1 MSAGMNPQPLSCQF
15 SDVPQTL
22 ESSKR
27 TKPIPLNVQ
36 QAYVATQS
44 GQQSA
49 GGSMIFQLNSSNGYI
64 KPGSLYLKARVTLV
78 GNGGNAGANQ
88 VVAWGN
94 SCRNSSAIIERITT
108 SCGSMLE
115 SINYY
120 GSSYVPTL
128 LLHAGSQS
136 YLFGDDAILEGGKR
150 AAASAN
156 TAVPNVIKDVPTG
169 TATGSQILD
178 VSIPLY
184 SNLWN
189 NEIGFPLALVA
200 QNVVIQLDFAT
211 LGRAVYCSDI
221 TVGAITDFTVSNAY
235 LVYDLIQPS
244 PEFIMMEKQKLM
256 QGQMFQMPFVSVLSS
271 AYAKGGATT
280 NITWGVGLSSL
291 LALTY
296 SCQVAPSTIT
306 DPKYMAADATLASA
320 TGGSLNG
327 GNFRLFLDSIQKN
340 AVIID
345 TAPVAYAEMQKCF
358 GLLGDVSRT
367 TGSGGVLAY
376 GTTDYTVGA
385 VQYVNN
391 FFVGGVNTTKVNECM
406 ALTGSAVNQLQAILD
421 TQNAACTVVNVLA
434 WHQRILTIGADGS
447 ASVLL

>member
-1 MSAGMNPQPLSCQF
+1 MNPQPLSCQF

-27 TKPIPLNVQ
+27 MKPIPLDVQ

-44 GQQSA
+44 GTQSA
-49 GGSMIFQLNSSNGYI
+49 GGSMIFQLNSANGYI
-64 KPGSLYLKARVTLV
+64 KPGSLYLKARITLPAP
-78 GNGGNAGANQ
+78 GGNATADT

-94 SCRNSSAIIERITT
+94 AVRNSSAIIERITT

-128 LLHAGSQS
+128 LLHASSQA
-136 YLFGDDAILEGGKR
+136 YMFGDDAILEGGKR
-150 AAASAN
+150 S
-156 TAVPNVIKDVPTG
+156 
-169 TATGSQILD
+169 ATGANAGNINGLRDIANGAALVVQYVD
-178 VSIPLY
+178 VAIPLY

-200 QNVVIQLDFAT
+200 QNVVIQVDFAT
-211 LGRAVYCSDI
+211 AGRGLYTSVASY
-221 TVGAITDFTVSNAY
+221 TDFQVSQAF
-235 LVYDLIQPS
+235 LVYDLIRPS
-244 PEFIMMEKQKLM
+244 PEFVMMEKQKLA
-256 QGQMFQMPFVSVLSS
+256 QGMMFQMPFVSALSS

-291 LALTY
+291 LAVTY

-306 DPKYMAADATLASA
+306 DAKYMLADCTLAAA

-345 TAPVAYAEMQKCF
+345 TAPVAYAELQKCF

-367 TGSGGVLAY
+367 TGSGGILAY
-376 GTTDYTVGA
+376 STTDYS
-385 VQYVNN
+385 VNATNYTAN
-391 FFVGGVNTTKVNECM
+391 FFVGGVNVTKVNESM
-406 ALTGSAVNQLQAILD
+406 ALTGSAVNQVQAIVD
-421 TQNAACTVVNVLA
+421 TQNANCTVINVLA

-447 ASVLL
+447 CSVLL

>member
-1 MSAGMNPQPLSCQF
+1 MSAGLNPQPLSCQF

-44 GQQSA
+44 GEQHA

-64 KPGSLYLKARVTLV
+64 KPGSLYLKARITLV
-78 GNGGNAGANQ
+78 GNGANANANQ
-88 VVAWGN
+88 VIAWGN
-94 SCRNSSAIIERITT
+94 ACRNSSAVIERITT

-150 AAASAN
+150 AVAN
-156 TAVPNVIKDVPTG
+156 ANVAVPNVIKDVPTG
-169 TATGSQILD
+169 TATGSQVLD
-178 VSIPLY
+178 VCIPLY

-211 LGRAVYCSDI
+211 LGRAIYCSTI
-221 TVGAITDFTVSNAY
+221 GVGAITDFIVSNAF

-271 AYAKGGATT
+271 AYAKGNPTT
-280 NITWGVGLSSL
+280 NITWGAGLSSL

-296 SCQVAPSTIT
+296 SCQVNPSLIT
-306 DPKYMAADATLASA
+306 DPKYMLADATLA
-320 TGGSLNG
+320 GNGSLNG

-376 GTTDYTVGA
+376 DTTDYTVGA

-391 FFVGGVNTTKVNECM
+391 FFVGGLNCTKVNECM
-406 ALTGSAVNQLQAILD
+406 ALTGSAVNQIQAIVD
-421 TQNAACTVVNVLA
+421 TQNATCTVINVLA

>member
-1 MSAGMNPQPLSCQF
+1 MSAGINPVPLSCQF

-27 TKPIPLNVQ
+27 MKPIPLDVQ

-44 GQQSA
+44 GTQSA
-49 GGSMIFQLNSSNGYI
+49 GGSMIFQLNSANGYI
-64 KPGSLYLKARVTLV
+64 KPGSLYLKARITLPAP
-78 GNGGNAGANQ
+78 GGNAAENT

-94 SCRNSSAIIERITT
+94 AVRNSSAIIERVTT

-128 LLHAGSQS
+128 LLHASSQP
-136 YLFGDDAILEGGKR
+136 YLYGDDAILEGGKR
-150 AAASAN
+150 
-156 TAVPNVIKDVPTG
+156 
-169 TATGSQILD
+169 TATGANGANANTLLD
-178 VSIPLY
+178 IANGAAYAAQVVDVAIPLY

-200 QNVVIQLDFAT
+200 QNVVIQIDFAT
-211 LGRAVYCSDI
+211 VGRALYTS
-221 TVGAITDFTVSNAY
+221 AASYTDFQVSQAF
-235 LVYDLIQPS
+235 LVYDLIRPS
-244 PEFIMMEKQKLM
+244 PEYIMMEKQKLA
-256 QGQMFQMPFVSVLSS
+256 QGMMFQMPFVSALSS
-271 AYAKGGATT
+271 AYAKGGTTT

-296 SCQVAPSTIT
+296 SCQVAPSTVT
-306 DPKYMAADATLASA
+306 DPKYMLADCTLA
-320 TGGSLNG
+320 GNGSLNG

-358 GLLGDVSRT
+358 GLLGDVTRT
-367 TGSGGVLAY
+367 TGAGGILAY
-376 GTTDYTVGA
+376 GTTNYAVNATNYTA
-385 VQYVNN
+385 NY
-391 FFVGGVNTTKVNECM
+391 FVGGVNVTKVNESM
-406 ALTGSAVNQLQAILD
+406 ALTGSAVNQVQAIID
-421 TQNAACTVVNVLA
+421 TQGTACSVINALA

-447 ASVLL
+447 CSVLL

>member
-1 MSAGMNPQPLSCQF
+1 M
-15 SDVPQTL
+15 
-22 ESSKR
+22 
-27 TKPIPLNVQ
+27 KPIPLDVQ

-44 GQQSA
+44 GTQSA
-49 GGSMIFQLNSSNGYI
+49 GGSMIFQLNSASGYI
-64 KPGSLYLKARVTLV
+64 KPGSVYLKARITLPAV
-78 GNGGNAGANQ
+78 AGNLAQ
-88 VVAWGN
+88 DTTVAWGN
-94 SCRNSSAIIERITT
+94 ACRNSSAVIERITT

-128 LLHAGSQS
+128 LLHASNQS
-136 YLFGDDAILEGGKR
+136 YMYGDDAILEGGKR
-150 AAASAN
+150 AVAGT
-156 TAVPNVIKDVPTG
+156 TAGVNVPNDI
-169 TATGSQILD
+169 ATGGPAVVQVID
-178 VSIPLY
+178 VAIPLY

-200 QNVVIQLDFAT
+200 QNVVIQIDFAT
-211 LGRAVYCSDI
+211 VGRALYTSH
-221 TVGAITDFTVSNAY
+221 ASYTDFQVSQAF
-235 LVYDLIQPS
+235 LVYDLIRPS
-244 PEFIMMEKQKLM
+244 PEFIMMEKQKLA
-256 QGQMFQMPFVSVLSS
+256 QGMMFQMPFVSALSS

-306 DPKYMAADATLASA
+306 NAKYMLADCTLA
-320 TGGSLNG
+320 GNGSLNG

-358 GLLGDVSRT
+358 GLLGDVTRT
-367 TGSGGVLAY
+367 TGAGGIVTYNA
-376 GTTDYTVGA
+376 TDYTVNA
-385 VQYVNN
+385 TTYVNN
-391 FFVGGVNTTKVNECM
+391 YFVGGVNVTKVNESM
-406 ALTGSAVNQLQAILD
+406 ALTGSAVNQVQAIID
-421 TQNAACTVVNVLA
+421 TQNTACSTINVLA

-447 ASVLL
+447 CSVLL

>member
-1 MSAGMNPQPLSCQF
+1 MSAGINPVPLSCQF

-27 TKPIPLNVQ
+27 MKPIPLDVQ

-44 GQQSA
+44 GTQSA
-49 GGSMIFQLNSSNGYI
+49 GGSMIFQLNSANGYI
-64 KPGSLYLKARVTLV
+64 KPGSLYLKARITLPAP
-78 GNGGNAGANQ
+78 GGNAAADT

-94 SCRNSSAIIERITT
+94 AVRNSSAIIERVTT

-128 LLHAGSQS
+128 LLHASSQP
-136 YLFGDDAILEGGKR
+136 YLYGDDAILEGGKR
-150 AAASAN
+150 
-156 TAVPNVIKDVPTG
+156 
-169 TATGSQILD
+169 TATGANGANANTLLD
-178 VSIPLY
+178 IANGAAYAAQVVDVAIPLY

-200 QNVVIQLDFAT
+200 QNVVIQIDFAT
-211 LGRAVYCSDI
+211 VGRALYTS
-221 TVGAITDFTVSNAY
+221 AASYTDFQVSQAF
-235 LVYDLIQPS
+235 LVYDLIRPS
-244 PEFIMMEKQKLM
+244 PEYIMMEKQKLA
-256 QGQMFQMPFVSVLSS
+256 QGMMFQMPFVSALSS
-271 AYAKGGATT
+271 AYAKGGTTT

-296 SCQVAPSTIT
+296 SCQVAPSTVT
-306 DPKYMAADATLASA
+306 DPKYMLADCTLA
-320 TGGSLNG
+320 GNGSLNG

-358 GLLGDVSRT
+358 GLLGDVTRT
-367 TGSGGVLAY
+367 TGAGGILAY
-376 GTTDYTVGA
+376 GTTNYAVNATNYTA
-385 VQYVNN
+385 NY
-391 FFVGGVNTTKVNECM
+391 FVGGVNVTKVNESM
-406 ALTGSAVNQLQAILD
+406 ALTGSAVNQLQAIVD
-421 TQNAACTVVNVLA
+421 TQGTACSVINALA

-447 ASVLL
+447 CSVLL